1 MCDCPGD
8 GRHGP
13 ENGQSHP
20 RTHVLRRRLLLLP
33 AAYCRMP
40 AFDTPLPPPPPLS
53 PTGCAPMIFH
63 ISDTSGAVRFIVE
76 IAICQVCTLI
86 RARFHD
92 AALTPASLG
101 PTCAARS
108 GSPRSRTHPVIEP
121 TFAIVCSGSAPLTV
135 PSLTTCFFRHRRWQ
149 HQELLARLQLKR
161 IMLQSRQL

>member
-1 MCDCPGD
+1 MCDRPGD

-13 ENGQSHP
+13 ENGQSHT

-40 AFDTPLPPPPPLS
+40 AFDTPPPPTVAHRLRPHDLPHQRRQRC
-53 PTGCAPMIFH
+53 CAFH
-63 ISDTSGAVRFIVE
+63 RRNRDLPGVHVH
-76 IAICQVCTLI
+76 

-92 AALTPASLG
+92 AALTRASSG

-121 TFAIVCSGSAPLTV
+121 TFAIVCSGSTPLTV